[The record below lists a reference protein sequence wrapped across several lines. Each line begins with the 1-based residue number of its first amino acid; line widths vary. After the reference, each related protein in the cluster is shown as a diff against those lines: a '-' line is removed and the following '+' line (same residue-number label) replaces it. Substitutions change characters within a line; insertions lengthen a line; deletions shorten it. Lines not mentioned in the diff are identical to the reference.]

1 MNMNKFM
8 ERFFRSVDNVVWDM
22 MSGRVGFRTSE
33 GICSID
39 LGELTEDKKSATDAQ
54 VTINPFDDFGMTV
67 PAFAQSI
74 PADQISLGDMIY
86 SSTSNK
92 VLGWVIEKTDKG
104 LRLMRQDGTS
114 TAWKAPKVQMLGFDS
129 GVMVLRSLMNM
140 LPNGQAGLGQM
151 QGMLMPMLMS
161 GMLDGDGDGN
171 DTKKSMI
178 PMMLMS
184 QMGLGGT
191 DPASGGAMM
200 SQMMNMFMMQSFMD
214 KMGGGKA
221 GGAGK
226 SPFFSPR

>member
-171 DTKKSMI
+171 DTMKSMI